1 MGLLSNMFGKSKPF
15 DADAAEA
22 RAYQLRTLLPTGAT
36 VNVMEPSKGIELTYF
51 VDVVGDRAQ
60 TSALLASV
68 VEIVQAGEE
77 RWSVEFSVH
86 DTADEN
92 STYSS
97 FDLPDSAVKYLD
109 TLTRAHDELYAII
122 PAQSIRLDGMDGGF
136 HIYDVPR
143 GDAMG
148 TARAAVRWWEGVLRD
163 TEGWWSDSVLSVNI
177 GGEGDNA
184 EIIYGATVE
193 REPDPMGYN
202 KTATGS
208 KRVSDTEWAQ
218 RVFAAWNDN
227 LPALEAMLR
236 LPVPS
241 GHEVEF
247 SFTDA
252 KLKPR
257 LSVAEYDTYEDNDA
271 AAEELVT
278 QIKAHVPDTQLKA
291 S

>member
-1 MGLLSNMFGKSKPF
+1 MGLLSNVFGKSKPF
-15 DADAAEA
+15 DAAAAEA
-22 RAYQLRTLLPTGAT
+22 RLQLLRSLLPPAAE
-36 VNVMEPSKGIELTYF
+36 VNIMEPEKGIELTYF

-60 TSALLASV
+60 ISPLLRSI
-68 VEIVQAGEE
+68 VEIVSTGEE

-109 TLTRAHDELYAII
+109 TLLPAHDELYAII
-122 PAQSIRLDGMDGGF
+122 PSQSIRLDAMDGEF

-143 GDAMG
+143 GQAMA
-148 TARAAVRWWEGVLRD
+148 TARAAVRWWEGVLHD
-163 TEGWWSDSVLSVNI
+163 TRGWWSDSVLSVNI

-184 EIIYGATVE
+184 EIIYSATVE
-193 REPDPMGYN
+193 REYNPSN

-208 KRVSDTEWAQ
+208 NRISDTEWAQ
-218 RVFAAWNDN
+218 RVFTAWNDN

-236 LPVPS
+236 LPVPA
-241 GHEVEF
+241 GHEAEF
-247 SFTDA
+247 SFTDD

-257 LSVAEYDTYEDNDA
+257 LSVAEHETYDDNEDA
-271 AAEELVT
+271 AKELVAQIRT
-278 QIKAHVPDTQLKA
+278 QVPDSKLKV

>member
-15 DADAAEA
+15 DAEAAEA
-22 RAYQLRTLLPTGAT
+22 RVEQLRAILPPAAE
-36 VNVMEPSKGIELTYF
+36 VDIMEPEKGIELTYF

-60 TSALLASV
+60 TSPMLKSI
-68 VEIVQAGEE
+68 VEIVSAGEE

-86 DTADEN
+86 DVDDPD

-97 FDLPDSAVKYLD
+97 FSLADVAVKHLD
-109 TLTRAHDELYAII
+109 VLLPAHDELYAII
-122 PAQSIRLDGMDGGF
+122 PSQSINLDVMDGGF

-143 GDAMG
+143 GQGMA

-163 TEGWWSDSVLSVNI
+163 NSDSWGDSVLSVNI

-193 REPDPMGYN
+193 RELDPMGYN

-208 KRVSDTEWAQ
+208 NRVSDADWAQ

-227 LPALEAMLR
+227 LPALEAILR
-236 LPVPS
+236 LPVPA
-241 GHEVEF
+241 GHEAEF
-247 SFTDA
+247 SFTDD
-252 KLKPR
+252 KHQPR
-257 LSVAEYDTYEDNDA
+257 LSVAAHETYESDKDA
-271 AAEELVT
+271 AKDLVT
-278 QIKAHVPDTQLKA
+278 QIKAHVPDSKLEVG
-291 S
+291 